1 MKKLKTTSVKRPQ
14 LSKPIRGERIDL
26 YLLAYARARN
36 KNHAH
41 SLVLDQVEK
50 SDLSRADIAKML
62 GKDPAQ
68 ITRWLGSAGNLTLDT
83 LSDLLLATGGSFM
96 DLKVIDPFEGAKSNY
111 QEISRYASL
120 STPSSYT
127 TVMPR
132 NEVNALKKPTF
143 TVSHPHIK
151 ENTYVEV
158 H

>member
-36 KNHAH
+36 KNRAH

-83 LSDLLLATGGSFM
+83 LSDLLLAIGGSFI
-96 DLKVIDPFEGAKSNY
+96 DLKVIDPFEEAKSNY

-120 STPSSYT
+120 NTSPNYTILKTENEKKTP
-127 TVMPR
+127 
-132 NEVNALKKPTF
+132 AKDAF
-143 TVSHPHIK
+143 TVSHPPIK
-151 ENTYVEV
+151 ENAYVQV